1 MQIKELPERI
11 GYLILLFLH
20 KQLSQMQRKELDR
33 WILEDEQHEFIFD
46 EAINFEPTLPL
57 KS

>member
-1 MQIKELPERI
+1 
-11 GYLILLFLH
+11 
-20 KQLSQMQRKELDR
+20 LDR